1 MRLQPLTAS
10 LRTSHCS
17 LWAVRPGEVSARI
30 TGHLRFILSAARRR
44 RANRQAGCIIRP
56 MMRWVL
62 IVLGVVLG
70 LVLLWFGVIW
80 TLQGLNLWRGS
91 FMSGSPR
98 WLTIG
103 VILDVA
109 AILLLVQAGLLLRR
123 QVKG

>member
-1 MRLQPLTAS
+1 M
-10 LRTSHCS
+10 
-17 LWAVRPGEVSARI
+17 
-30 TGHLRFILSAARRR
+30 
-44 RANRQAGCIIRP
+44 IRP
-56 MMRWVL
+56 MMRWVQ

-91 FMSGSPR
+91 FMSGSAR

-123 QVKG
+123 QVRAGPPDRKAAHVRRAER